1 MRWPAALAPLR
12 HRPFLFLSA
21 GSLLTFLGSNIQG
34 VGAAWQMTSLT
45 DSSTLV
51 ALVQSAVT
59 LPALLFA
66 LVGGA
71 LADMFNR
78 RRVLLAAQAVM
89 LIAAASL
96 LAAQGLGLMTPWLL
110 IALTFAVNVGTALRM
125 PVQSALAND
134 LVQRAEVP
142 AAVAV
147 TGIGANLGRSLG
159 PGIGGALI
167 AAAGVAFAFA
177 ASMACIAGAILT
189 SAGWRNPAAHD
200 GMRHTHMGRAIV
212 EGLAHAYRD
221 PAIRTL
227 QVRLFAWVF
236 CAGALWG
243 LLPLIARHTLGGDSR
258 VLGMLLA
265 SQGVGAVIGAAGT
278 SRWHRSIGM
287 EALLRGL
294 TACFAAVMLVAA
306 TSTRPGWTVVALL
319 LGGAAWSWFLTA
331 PSTVVQL
338 LAPAPLRGRLIA
350 LNLMTIYSGMGLGS
364 AFWGMAADA
373 FGLRG
378 ALLTAAAALAAN
390 LLLALWI
397 PYRS

>member
-1 MRWPAALAPLR
+1 
-12 HRPFLFLSA
+12 
-21 GSLLTFLGSNIQG
+21 
-34 VGAAWQMTSLT
+34 
-45 DSSTLV
+45 
-51 ALVQSAVT
+51 VT

-78 RRVLLAAQAVM
+78 RRVLPAAQAVM
-89 LIAAASL
+89 LIAAGSL

-110 IALTFAVNVGTALRM
+110 IGLTFAVNVGTALRM

-189 SAGWRNPAAHD
+189 SAGWRSPAAHD

-212 EGLAHAYRD
+212 EGLAHA
-221 PAIRTL
+221 
-227 QVRLFAWVF
+227 
-236 CAGALWG
+236 
-243 LLPLIARHTLGGDSR
+243 
-258 VLGMLLA
+258 
-265 SQGVGAVIGAAGT
+265 
-278 SRWHRSIGM
+278 
-287 EALLRGL
+287 
-294 TACFAAVMLVAA
+294 
-306 TSTRPGWTVVALL
+306 
-319 LGGAAWSWFLTA
+319 
-331 PSTVVQL
+331 VVQL

-390 LLLALWI
+390 LLLALWV